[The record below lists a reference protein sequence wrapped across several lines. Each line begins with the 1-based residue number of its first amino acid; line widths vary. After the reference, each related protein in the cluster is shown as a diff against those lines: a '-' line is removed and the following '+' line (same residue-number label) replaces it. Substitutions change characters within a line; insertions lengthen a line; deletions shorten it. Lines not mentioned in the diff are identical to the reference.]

1 MSHFDKTMGVR
12 KANLII
18 HNIQITDSV
27 VRHKAE
33 ALTVSLP
40 STSYT
45 YYTINTLK
53 FMKFSC

>member
-18 HNIQITDSV
+18 HIQITDSV

-40 STSYT
+40 STSYSKHIKI
-45 YYTINTLK
+45 YEIFLL
-53 FMKFSC
+53 MCL